1 MKIRSSILL
10 VLIMLIP
17 AVCRTQG
24 LNDSTL
30 MTIAGRKI
38 EAGEFIR
45 MYNKSYEPGKLP
57 DPDNYLQQ
65 YIVFRLKVAD
75 AISDGID
82 TTREFINELSGY
94 RNQLA
99 QNYLTDTKTRE
110 KLIQKMYD
118 RSLVEINAYHILIN
132 CPEGA
137 KPVDTLNAWNKA
149 AAVKQRILT
158 GESFEQVAR
167 STSDDPSVRLN
178 SGNLGYFTVFQMI
191 TPFEDAAYSLKK
203 GSVSDPVRTPYGY
216 HIIKVTDRRPS
227 RGKILVAHIM
237 KSAPPGITE
246 KEEKEAEESIN
257 NIYKELLK
265 GASFSELAGKFSDH
279 KQSAVNGGKLDWFG
293 AGEIVT
299 EFAEAAF
306 SIRDTGQYTKP
317 VRSSYGWHI
326 IKLLDRKA
334 PGSFEESR
342 SYLESRINQSSLNS
356 LSKRSFISTLKKE
369 YKFRINPA
377 IFNWFVSNTDTLII
391 NGLSKYNRSSI
402 PGSYVYSFADQR
414 LSARDF
420 AAYIEKRKSM
430 IVTTDPAIFINRSI
444 EAISNDQIIQ
454 YENSILEK
462 KYPDFRYLINEFH
475 DGILLFNI
483 SEKRIW
489 SRAQEDSTGL
499 TRYYEEHKADFL
511 TKKGIEARIYT
522 LRLPDGDKKLASTYR
537 KYSRK
542 KEGDR
547 LMIEKING
555 KNDSLLV
562 ITKKIWYEGDDP
574 DLDKIQWI
582 KGKQNIRIKN
592 FPAIIVINRL
602 IEPAPLPLNEVE
614 GEMISG
620 YQDFL
625 EKEWIEQ
632 LRTKYTVKIND
643 RIYNMVKKS
652 LMNE

>member
-1 MKIRSSILL
+1 MKIRSFILSGL
-10 VLIMLIP
+10 LLLIA

-45 MYNKSYEPGKLP
+45 MYNKSYEPEKP
-57 DPDNYLQQ
+57 HDIDSYLQQ
-65 YIVFRLKVAD
+65 YIIFRLKVAD
-75 AISDGID
+75 AISEGID
-82 TTREFINELSGY
+82 TAKGFINELNGY

-110 KLIQKMYD
+110 KLIQKMFE
-118 RSLVEINAYHILIN
+118 RSMLEINAWHILVS

-137 KPVDTLNAWNKA
+137 KPKDTLYAWNKA
-149 AAVKQRILT
+149 ADVKQRIMR

-167 STSDDPSVRLN
+167 STSDDPSVRQN
-178 SGNLGYFTVFQMI
+178 GGNLGYFTVFQMI
-191 TPFEDAAYSLKK
+191 TPFEDAAYGLKK

-216 HIIKVTDRRPS
+216 HIIKVVDRRPS
-227 RGKILVAHIM
+227 KGKILVAHIM
-237 KSAPPGITE
+237 KAAPPGITE
-246 KEEKEAEESIN
+246 KEEKAAEESIN
-257 NIYKELLK
+257 IIYKELEK
-265 GASFSELAGKFSDH
+265 GASFSELAKKYSDH
-279 KQSAVNGGKLDWFG
+279 KQSADNGGKLDWFG
-293 AGEIVT
+293 AGEIIT

-306 SIRDTGQYTKP
+306 AIPDTGKYTKP

-342 SYLESRINQSSLNS
+342 SYLESRINQSYLNS
-356 LSKRSFISTLKKE
+356 LSKKTFISSLKKE
-369 YKFRINPA
+369 YKFLINPKV
-377 IFNWFVSNTDTLII
+377 FNWFVNNTDTLII
-391 NGLSKYNRSSI
+391 NGLSRYNKNSI
-402 PGSYVYSFADQR
+402 PAGNLYTFADQR

-420 AAYIEKRKSM
+420 AAYTEKRKSM

-483 SEKRIW
+483 SEEKIW
-489 SRAQEDSTGL
+489 SRAQNDSAGL
-499 TRYYEEHKADFL
+499 IKYYEEHKKDFL
-511 TKKGIEARIYT
+511 TKRGIEAKLYT
-522 LRLPDGDKKLASTYR
+522 LRLPAGDKKLASAYR
-537 KYSRK
+537 KYYRK
-542 KEGDR
+542 KDGDR
-547 LMIEKING
+547 LMLEKFNG
-555 KNDSLLV
+555 KNDSLLL
-562 ITKKIWYEGDDP
+562 INEKSWFEGDDP
-574 DLDKIQWI
+574 DIDKIKWI
-582 KGKQNIRIKN
+582 KGKQNIRIDN
-592 FPAIIVINRL
+592 FPSIIIINKVN
-602 IEPAPLPLNEVE
+602 EPVPRPFSEVE
-614 GEMISG
+614 GEMMNG
-620 YQDFL
+620 YQSAL

-632 LRTKYTVKIND
+632 LREKYTVKIND
-643 RIYNMVKKS
+643 HIYDLVKKN